1 MASPSSKGITCL
13 FYSHK
18 WFVKTGIFL
27 TTTIAFG
34 VPKMRQLPPRFP
46 SAVLV
51 VVIFNKKK
59 LNPEKFQTE
68 FVK

>member
-1 MASPSSKGITCL
+1 
-13 FYSHK
+13 
-18 WFVKTGIFL
+18 VKTGIFL